1 MAGTAVH
8 LAFESS
14 SVFCF
19 VLFFK
24 FKMFVVRFCSQGKVL
39 AVHLA
44 FKKNSGHFLHLD
56 SFFSSFVSSLL
67 AFLPW
72 SHYVFTISASL

>member
-1 MAGTAVH
+1 
-8 LAFESS
+8 
-14 SVFCF
+14 
-19 VLFFK
+19 
-24 FKMFVVRFCSQGKVL
+24 MFVVRFCSQGKVL

-67 AFLPW
+67 AFLPLE
-72 SHYVFTISASL
+72 SLCFYYFCITLIIMFCYCGQIMICK